1 MKDYSHYKDQYY
13 DKLLSDFTTARGI
26 SFLQEPQDILG
37 FERYIEMEFTKL
49 PKESEYNT
57 VVWETTKPT
66 APVSISPPQTPVTET
81 EAAMLIT
88 NGYQKVLW
96 CVLHNKFF
104 PVSTVELDDEL
115 LFDLIERGVITSGQA
130 KDMKKI
136 DLF

>member
-1 MKDYSHYKDQYY
+1 MNDYSHYKDQYY

-26 SFLQEPQDILG
+26 AFLQEPQDILA
-37 FERYIEMEFTKL
+37 FERYIEMEFAKL
-49 PKESEYNT
+49 PKDDVKIVPSPNPE
-57 VVWETTKPT
+57 WFIQRPT
-66 APVSISPPQTPVTET
+66 PPQTPVTET

-104 PVSTVELDDEL
+104 PVSTIELDDEL
-115 LFDLIERGVITSGQA
+115 LFDLIESWVITAWQA
-130 KDMKKI
+130 KDMKKV